1 MNQDVSAELPTRTQI
16 AELIIRPRHHRDTFE
31 GWQHF
36 RTSRGMPA
44 PPPMLTAA
52 QRGLLPA
59 DRRADYDLLRR
70 LTNVNLPIQQTPMSA
85 RVARL
90 INRRLNG
97 NVLKQ
102 DDPTLS
108 GIMVSGSGNHG
119 KTATVCAVT
128 AAFEDTWLD
137 LHHSLNPN
145 AIEGTLDLHAPVVYV
160 QTPVTASPKSLC
172 QAILNFFGPQPR
184 QLTLPQLIRQV
195 AASLRDHGVRALI
208 LDDINR
214 LRMHRA
220 DDQDVLDLIRS
231 LMSFQV
237 TLILTG
243 VNIPGM
249 GLLREAKWDAR
260 KRQWILPPLETTRV
274 HGLEVTQ
281 TERRFEMVELDRFRY
296 GTNREIEAFT
306 DHLRGI
312 EVHLRLMNAKQ
323 GMLTTG
329 TMPEYLF
336 RRCEGVVGIL
346 GRLIADGAQEA
357 MDSGRE
363 LLDETLLDDIVIG
376 REDRS
381 EGHAEE
387 QSEAVVR
394 QPRSQRRPG
403 RNAVFDDRGPRPET
417 ATA

>member
-1 MNQDVSAELPTRTQI
+1 
-16 AELIIRPRHHRDTFE
+16 
-31 GWQHF
+31 
-36 RTSRGMPA
+36 MPGN
-44 PPPMLTAA
+44 LE
-52 QRGLLPA
+52 
-59 DRRADYDLLRR
+59 LLR
-70 LTNVNLPIQQTPMSA
+70 
-85 RVARL
+85 
-90 INRRLNG
+90 
-97 NVLKQ
+97 
-102 DDPTLS
+102 
-108 GIMVSGSGNHG
+108 
-119 KTATVCAVT
+119 
-128 AAFEDTWLD
+128 
-137 LHHSLNPN
+137 
-145 AIEGTLDLHAPVVYV
+145 
-160 QTPVTASPKSLC
+160 
-172 QAILNFFGPQPR
+172 PQPR

-249 GLLREAKWDAR
+249 GLLREAKWDSR

-281 TERRFEMVELDRFRY
+281 TERRFEMVELDRFFY
-296 GTNREIEAFT
+296 GTSRDIEAFT

-363 LLDETLLDDIVIG
+363 VLDETLLDEIVIG
-376 REDRS
+376 REERS
-381 EGHAEE
+381 EGHAED
-387 QSEAVVR
+387 QPGAVVP
-394 QPRSQRRPG
+394 QPRSQQRPG
-403 RNAVFDDRGPRPET
+403 RNTVFGDRGPRPET